1 MSPSEGSLS
10 GAGGR
15 RLYWRRWPAAQDS
28 RRAVVVLAH
37 GAGEHGGRYE
47 HVAAALVTS
56 GFDVWALD
64 HRGHGRSEGP
74 RALIERV
81 DHAVAD
87 LDAFVVQA
95 SAASPA
101 LPVFMLGHS
110 MGAMIALRYAL
121 THQDRLAGLA
131 LSGALAALE
140 GVSPPLRAI
149 GRLLSAIAPQAPLI
163 AIDPSLI
170 SRDPAVVDAYRADP
184 LVHHG
189 KLPARTAAEI
199 ADAVE
204 SFPSTVGAITIPT
217 LILYGT
223 ADALC
228 PPSGSVML
236 AERIGSSDLTVKAYE
251 GLYHE
256 VLNEPERERVI
267 ADLVAWLSV
276 HAAAAQAAARP

>member
-1 MSPSEGSLS
+1 MNRSEGSLS
-10 GAGGR
+10 GVGGR
-15 RLYWRRWPAAQDS
+15 RLHCRRWSAAEDS
-28 RRAVVVLAH
+28 ARAVVVLAH

-47 HVAAALVTS
+47 HVAGALVES

-121 THQDRLAGLA
+121 SHQDRLAGLA

-140 GVSPPLRAI
+140 GVSPPLRAV
-149 GRLLSAIAPQAPLI
+149 GRLLSAIAPRAPLI

-204 SFPSTVGAITIPT
+204 SFPGTVGAITIPT

-236 AERIGSSDLTVKAYE
+236 AERIGSGDVTVKAYE

-276 HAAAAQAAARP
+276 HAAAAQAAAGP